1 MKVLQINAVNKV
13 ASTGRTAYELNE
25 YLLNMGQIGAVA
37 YSQGSS
43 WKSEKEYV
51 IGNMLDVKLHGL
63 LSRVFGKQGYYS
75 HCATRKLLKYVT
87 MFAPDVVVLRNLHGN
102 YINLPMLLSYLAK
115 NDIATVAVLHDC
127 WFYTG
132 KCCHY
137 TCDGCFKWK
146 ESCGDCPSLKKY
158 NKSWFF
164 DRTARMLEDKKELFG
179 AIPRLAVVGVSD
191 WITDEARQAPVFKNA
206 KIFKRIYNWIDTEKF
221 SPQNT
226 DELRERMGLEDKRI
240 ILCVASGWSR
250 EKGLDKVIRLS
261 ERLADDERIVLVGNL
276 PESARLNGK
285 IIHIPATNSV
295 DELVSYYSMADVF
308 FQPSPEETF
317 GKVTAEALSC
327 GTPAVCFDSTANP
340 ELIGEG
346 CGAVIEVGDDEKLIS
361 EIRNVLKAGK
371 SAYTDNCRAYAERS
385 FNKNANL
392 DQYMKLFSEL
402 SGEK

>member
-13 ASTGRTAYELNE
+13 ASTGRNAYELGEHLRN
-25 YLLNMGQIGAVA
+25 NGHSCAIA
-37 YSQGSS
+37 YSKGPSVDRNF
-43 WKSEKEYV
+43 EYI
-51 IGNMLDVKLHGL
+51 IGNSFDVKLHGL

-75 HCATRKLLKYVT
+75 RIATKKLLKY
-87 MFAPDVVVLRNLHGN
+87 MAKYAPDVVVLNNLHGN

-221 SPQNT
+221 SPRNT

-276 PESARLNGK
+276 PESASLNDN
-285 IIHIPATNSV
+285 IVHVPATNSV
-295 DELVSYYSMADVF
+295 DELVAYYSMADVF

-361 EIRNVLKAGK
+361 EIRNILKAGK
-371 SAYTDNCRAYAERS
+371 SAYTDYCRAYAERS

-392 DQYMKLFSEL
+392 DQYMRLFAEL
-402 SGEK
+402 SGEE